1 MHGGNRLRLH
11 AHWVRL
17 EKMNTRLVFL
27 LCGALLAVDASKP
40 LRAQDPLP
48 AQRRE
53 FLAAAVSLAAGRQAD
68 YEARRQHL
76 DDYVLAPY
84 LDYALL
90 RRDLRT
96 LDARRAREFLD
107 RESATQL
114 GRQFRIEWL
123 AELARREDWNTFLQ
137 FDPGDDS
144 PGTTLRC
151 QRLRARLGTGVAE
164 QELRSEILAIWP
176 TGKSLPDA
184 CDPALAVA
192 RKHGWLDT
200 RALWERL
207 RLAVDAGD
215 AGLTTHL
222 ARQLPAGD
230 ERTHGERLARALS
243 DPKATLAAAAT
254 WPDTAANR
262 EAAALALRRFA
273 KPDVVAAIGQ
283 WHGLERRFDF
293 DATQRAAILRELA
306 LYAAVAYRTDAED
319 WFQRVPADVR
329 DQQLADW
336 QLRAALARQAWSD
349 VRDVANGLPRPLAD
363 SARPRYWRARALQ
376 ELGDRQ
382 AAHDAFAAL
391 STESNFHGFLAADR
405 SNQPYS
411 ICPQEVAADPQRA
424 AQLRRRTDLA
434 RALELHRVG
443 WRSEA
448 ARAWDHDVAKLS
460 EADRDQALI
469 LAAEQGWHDRAV
481 FALNSGDHLRKYGL
495 RFPVAQREQVER
507 DALDN
512 GIDPAWVFALI
523 RAESAWQPDARSHA
537 DAHGLMQLLPGTAR
551 SMAQQLGVTWTGTS
565 SLYQPEFNIRLGTRY
580 LSQQASRF
588 GNSPWLASAAY
599 NAGPAPVQRWLS
611 QRSDRPA
618 DVFIETIPYHETR
631 EYVARVLAFSVI
643 YDWRLHG
650 KVRPLSSRL
659 PDPGQPYAGVPAPD
673 RPVVCAA
680 PALASA
686 PSPGRQP

>member
-1 MHGGNRLRLH
+1 
-11 AHWVRL
+11 
-17 EKMNTRLVFL
+17 MNTRLAFL
-27 LCGALLAVDASKP
+27 LCGALLGADAFSP
-40 LRAQDPLP
+40 LLAADPLP

-68 YEARRQHL
+68 YENRRRHL

-84 LDYALL
+84 LDYAQL

-96 LDARRAREFLD
+96 LDASHARAFLD
-107 RESATQL
+107 RESGTQL
-114 GRQFRIEWL
+114 GRQFRSEWL
-123 AELARREDWNTFLQ
+123 AELARREDWTTFLQ

-151 QRLRARLGTGVAE
+151 QRLRARLGTGVPE
-164 QELRSEILAIWP
+164 PQLRTEILALWP

-192 RKHGWLDT
+192 RKHGWLDS

-207 RLAVDAGD
+207 RLAIDAGD
-215 AGLTTHL
+215 AGLVNHL

-230 ERTHGERLARALS
+230 ERTQGERLARALS
-243 DPKATLAAAAT
+243 DPKGTLVAAAT
-254 WPDTAANR
+254 WPDTASHR
-262 EAAALALRRFA
+262 EASALALRRLA
-273 KPDVVAAIGQ
+273 KPDVAGAIAHWQ
-283 WHGLERRFDF
+283 ALQQRFAF
-293 DATQRAAILRELA
+293 EDAQRAAVLRELA
-306 LYAAVAYRTDAED
+306 LYAAVAYRGDAED
-319 WFQRVPADVR
+319 WFQRVPADAR

-336 QLRAALARQAWSD
+336 QLRAALARQAWAD
-349 VRDVANGLPRPLAD
+349 VRDVANGLPQPLAD
-363 SARPRYWRARALQ
+363 TARPRYWRARALE
-376 ELGDRQ
+376 ELGQRQ
-382 AAHDAFAAL
+382 AARDAFAAL
-391 STESNFHGFLAADR
+391 ASESNFHGFLAADR
-405 SNQPYS
+405 ANQPYS
-411 ICPQEVAADPQRA
+411 ICPQDIAADPQRA
-424 AQLRRRTDLA
+424 AMLRQRTDLA
-434 RALELHRVG
+434 RALELHAIG

-448 ARAWDHDVAKLS
+448 ARAWDHDVAQLS
-460 EADRDQALI
+460 DADKDQALI
-469 LAAEQGWHDRAV
+469 LAAAQDWHDRAV
-481 FALNSGDHLRKYGL
+481 FALNSGDNLRKYGL
-495 RFPVAQREQVER
+495 RFPVAQREEVER
-507 DALDN
+507 DAQAN

-537 DAHGLMQLLPGTAR
+537 DAHGLMQLLPGTAK
-551 SMAQQLGVTWTGTS
+551 SMAQQLGLSWAGTS
-565 SLYQPEFNIRLGTRY
+565 SLYEPDLNIRLGTRY
-580 LSQQASRF
+580 LSQQAARF

-599 NAGPAPVQRWLS
+599 NAGPAPVQRWLA

-680 PALASA
+680 PAFVSSQSSGSR
-686 PSPGRQP
+686 P